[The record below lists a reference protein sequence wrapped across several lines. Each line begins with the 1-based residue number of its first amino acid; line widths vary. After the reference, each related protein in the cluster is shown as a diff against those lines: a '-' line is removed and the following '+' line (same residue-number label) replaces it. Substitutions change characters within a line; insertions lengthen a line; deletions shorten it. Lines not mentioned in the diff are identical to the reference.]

1 MVREILNDALIQ
13 DYKQYHYTTCDT
25 IQNEDDVRHECIWD
39 ATNN

>member
-13 DYKQYHYTTCDT
+13 DYEQQHYTTCD
-25 IQNEDDVRHECIWD
+25 IQNEDAVRHECIWD

>member
-1 MVREILNDALIQ
+1 MVHEIPKDALIQ
-13 DYKQYHYTTCDT
+13 DYEQQNDTTCDT